1 MRAGARALSQKT
13 RKNGT
18 PIPTHD
24 RYFSTTMGTKGH
36 KRSQRIVNRAAL
48 VWSGC
53 GDAAHQVLLFGFV
66 FGADGEGVEDAK

>member
-1 MRAGARALSQKT
+1 MLAPF
-13 RKNGT
+13 RKKRERT
-18 PIPTHD
+18 PIPAHY